1 MQERPAPGVRI
12 GILGAANIARSF
24 IAGVAASDTVK
35 VTAVASRDGAKSR
48 LFAQDT
54 GVPRAY
60 GSYEELLADAAID
73 AIYIPLPNSLHA
85 EWSMRAVQAGKHV
98 LCEKPLAATA
108 SEARVMFAAARE
120 RRVTLVEGFPYRAQP
135 HTIKLQQLVATGV
148 IGQLISIQAA
158 FGFTVMGAANIR
170 LDPTLAGGALMDAGT
185 YPVSLV
191 RLLAGERPTR
201 VSAVARWHASGVDQT
216 LIASLEHS
224 SGLLAQISCSFA
236 TGLHRQGLIAGTA
249 GVIQTT
255 FLNSPPLDRPS
266 VLTVKRGASWESP
279 FETIEVP
286 AVSGFRA
293 EAESFERLIR
303 LGPDQWTG
311 ATPEESV
318 DIMLT
323 LEAILH
329 SAHARQPVD
338 VAG

>member
-1 MQERPAPGVRI
+1 
-12 GILGAANIARSF
+12 
-24 IAGVAASDTVK
+24 
-35 VTAVASRDGAKSR
+35 
-48 LFAQDT
+48 
-54 GVPRAY
+54 
-60 GSYEELLADAAID
+60 
-73 AIYIPLPNSLHA
+73 
-85 EWSMRAVQAGKHV
+85 
-98 LCEKPLAATA
+98 
-108 SEARVMFAAARE
+108 
-120 RRVTLVEGFPYRAQP
+120 
-135 HTIKLQQLVATGV
+135 
-148 IGQLISIQAA
+148 
-158 FGFTVMGAANIR
+158 MGAANIR

-329 SAHARQPVD
+329 AAHARQPVD